1 MLLSSNQLVEILLT
15 GIESVDGDKI
25 DLIDYSFA
33 TNFSPLYST
42 PNKVRALA
50 GSYLQDISDEM
61 LTYLIHLFSI
71 EADMLSICKKE
82 NFSKWNYYA
91 GLWVA
96 YNVGVEAIMNSEL
109 YINNGGQK
117 IYKKLGDFSISKD
130 NTNKDSAPSQVMLE
144 KLKCEILKL
153 SVAVKFCKEPLAV
166 CDKSMFEQDLRN
178 GVASQLVIKGENL
191 PRPMLGRVFHK
202 DGRHPQMTGFVKILD
217 KFRLTNISPYYYDF
231 ENNGRYLFR
240 TRY

>member
-1 MLLSSNQLVEILLT
+1 MLLSSNQLVEIVISE
-15 GIESVDGDKI
+15 IESI
-25 DLIDYSFA
+25 DDETINLIEYSFS
-33 TNFSPLYST
+33 TTFDPLYST

-50 GSYLQDISDEM
+50 GSYLQDVSDEM
-61 LTYLIHLFSI
+61 LIYLIHLFSV
-71 EADMLSICKKE
+71 EADMLSVCKKE

-96 YNVGVEAIMNSEL
+96 YNVSVEAIMNSSF

-130 NTNKDSAPSQVMLE
+130 NTNKDSAPAHVMLE

-166 CDKSMFEQDLRN
+166 CDKAMFEQDLRN
-178 GVASQLVIKGENL
+178 GVASQLVVKGENL

-202 DGRHPQMTGFVKILD
+202 DGRHPQMTGFVRILD
-217 KFRLTNISPYYYDF
+217 KFRLTNVLSLIHI
-231 ENNGRYLFR
+231 
-240 TRY
+240 

>member
-25 DLIDYSFA
+25 DVVEYSFA
-33 TNFSPLYST
+33 TNFNPLYST

-50 GSYLQDISDEM
+50 GSYLQDISDQM

-96 YNVGVEAIMNSEL
+96 YNVAVEAIMNSDL

-130 NTNKDSAPSQVMLE
+130 NTNKDSSPTQVMLD

-153 SVAVKFCKEPLAV
+153 FVAVKFCKEPLSV
-166 CDKSMFEQDLRN
+166 CDKGMFEQDLRN
-178 GVASQLVIKGENL
+178 GVASQLVVKGENL
-191 PRPMLGRVFHK
+191 PRPMLGRVFEM
-202 DGRHPQMTGFVKILD
+202 DGRHPQMTGFIKILD
-217 KFRLTNISPYYYDF
+217 RFRLTNISPYYYDF